1 MITKNAKKPSN
12 SLVNIVVHLDWR
24 RGFIEEHRGGT
35 PKRFYVGVM
44 RWDETNDLSRQ
55 VELATVPLY
64 RRT

>member
-44 RWDETNDLSRQ
+44 SGMRPTIC
-55 VELATVPLY
+55 LA
-64 RRT
+64 R